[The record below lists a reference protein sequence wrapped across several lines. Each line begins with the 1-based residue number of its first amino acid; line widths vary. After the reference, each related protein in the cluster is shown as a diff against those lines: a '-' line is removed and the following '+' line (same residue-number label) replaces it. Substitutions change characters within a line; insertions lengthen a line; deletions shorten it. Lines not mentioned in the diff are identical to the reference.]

1 MILKAHSALPFADV
15 PIELL
20 STLRHSFLVHVRGRS
35 CSAGSRQE
43 CRKSS
48 RFETR
53 PTVGTAQPC
62 INIAGWPVA
71 LSCSSARMDHRELR
85 TRIRLLMA
93 SGELPPGGVAG
104 WQDSSR
110 PGRPGNEGC
119 HRTINVGTVLD
130 LR

>member
-71 LSCSSARMDHRELR
+71 PFLLISSYGPQQAAR
-85 TRIRLLMA
+85 
-93 SGELPPGGVAG
+93 
-104 WQDSSR
+104 QDSSAHGLGPTPSSLNAAERDSRWPRR
-110 PGRPGNEGC
+110 PGTKGRY
-119 HRTINVGTVLD
+119 RTINA
-130 LR
+130 

>member
-48 RFETR
+48 RFESGAA
-53 PTVGTAQPC
+53 VGTVQPC
-62 INIAGWPVA
+62 INIAGWSVA
-71 LSCSSARMDHRELR
+71 PFLLFSSRM
-85 TRIRLLMA
+85 TY
-93 SGELPPGGVAG
+93 SELPSDKSPYCGVRLPTLSFRAA
-104 WQDSSR
+104 
-110 PGRPGNEGC
+110 
-119 HRTINVGTVLD
+119 
-130 LR
+130 